1 MSGGP
6 CPGCGG
12 AGQGV
17 RIPLPRRPDLAAARC
32 THARMYSLARDREPD
47 RDLKVTL
54 RFIWTLWNTGLT
66 DGRDLAC
73 RSERDGCLL
82 G

>member
-1 MSGGP
+1 MVLAQDAVVPARVSTSD
-6 CPGCGG
+6 CR
-12 AGQGV
+12 AA
-17 RIPLPRRPDLAAARC
+17 RILPRPDAR
-32 THARMYSLARDREPD
+32 TPSMYSIPLARDREPG

-73 RSERDGCLL
+73 QSERAGYLL